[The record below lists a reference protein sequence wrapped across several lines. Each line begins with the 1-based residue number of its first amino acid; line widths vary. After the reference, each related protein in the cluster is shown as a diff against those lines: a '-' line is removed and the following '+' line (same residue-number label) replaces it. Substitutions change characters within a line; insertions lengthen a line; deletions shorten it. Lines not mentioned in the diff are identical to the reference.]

1 MCLLDEMIN
10 DLDRLSN
17 EDLSLLIQHV
27 SQVRNERVV
36 AERKETAKR
45 AVTVL
50 KEFYKYVSEID
61 MKVETEDGMVE
72 ATVNIYDI
80 AYTIQGCYG

>member
-27 SQVRNERVV
+27 SQVRSERIVIQ
-36 AERKETAKR
+36 RKEIANR
-45 AVTVL
+45 AVATL
-50 KEFYKYVSEID
+50 KELYKYVSEID
-61 MKVETEDGMVE
+61 MEVETEDGATE
-72 ATVNIYDI
+72 ATVNICDI
-80 AYTIQGCYG
+80 ADSLEYYC